1 MNIDKIKERIK
12 FFKQHEVIVSQ
23 TEEVEYLLAEIDRL
37 TAKNE
42 RQELLITSLRQ
53 IIKERSDE

>member
-37 TAKNE
+37 TD
-42 RQELLITSLRQ
+42 ELE
-53 IIKERSDE
+53 KEKATNSWYRNYRSKED